1 MKYILGIISGFGLTL
16 SFLIIWFIPDTT
28 NKYVLYFIFAIYGI
42 FYSTS
47 VTSFWPSVKLTVPLN
62 HLTTAYGMAFCIQD
76 ATQFFGPMIIGA
88 IIDGSTSRSGGYYWI
103 FAFFVGISIIA
114 LVLAVI
120 IYIIDIKDNSVLTK
134 GEQFPE
140 FDETPA
146 HASGRN

>member
-1 MKYILGIISGFGLTL
+1 
-16 SFLIIWFIPDTT
+16 
-28 NKYVLYFIFAIYGI
+28 
-42 FYSTS
+42 
-47 VTSFWPSVKLTVPLN
+47 
-62 HLTTAYGMAFCIQD
+62 MAFCIQD
-76 ATQFFGPMIIGA
+76 TTQFFGPMIIGA

-114 LVLAVI
+114 LILAVV

-146 HASGRN
+146 HASERN